1 MAPKSALSWV
11 SFKPAA
17 LSVLRRLR
25 VQPGKITAVALATFF
40 LGIAAAGAAETISI
54 IPSADATLFEVNP
67 ANSAGGADYF
77 NAGTTQNGTRNRA
90 LLQFDV
96 ASVIP
101 SGAQITSVD
110 LQVEVLRRPSDGFEV
125 SLFGLHRV
133 LQPWGEGNTI
143 PVGNPGGLGAP
154 AAPGDATWLYRF
166 AFNETWAA
174 PGGAADVD
182 YVNTLSS
189 SAFIYGLGTYH
200 FEGSQDMIGDVQSW
214 LDHPESNFGWMLMCQ
229 TEELPFT
236 ARRFGSRENPNS
248 APVLTIEFIPVP
260 EPGTLSL
267 GAIGL
272 GALVLVRGCRKACER
287 V

>member
-1 MAPKSALSWV
+1 MAPKSGLSSV
-11 SFKPAA
+11 SSKPAA
-17 LSVLRRLR
+17 LSVLRWFRAH
-25 VQPGKITAVALATFF
+25 PGRITWGVLSLLF
-40 LGIAAAGAAETISI
+40 LGIAAAGAAETVTI

-125 SLFGLHRV
+125 SFFGLHRV
-133 LQPWGEGNTI
+133 LRPWGEGSTI

-174 PGGAADVD
+174 PGGAPDID

-189 SAFIYGLGTYH
+189 SAFVYGLGTYH
-200 FEGSQDMIGDVQSW
+200 FEGSQDMISDVQSW
-214 LDHPESNFGWMLMCQ
+214 LDHPESNFGWMLMCE

-248 APVLTIEFIPVP
+248 APVLTIEFTPVP
-260 EPGTLSL
+260 EPGTLAL
-267 GAIGL
+267 GAVGL
-272 GALVLVRGCRKACER
+272 GALVFFRRCRKA
-287 V
+287 